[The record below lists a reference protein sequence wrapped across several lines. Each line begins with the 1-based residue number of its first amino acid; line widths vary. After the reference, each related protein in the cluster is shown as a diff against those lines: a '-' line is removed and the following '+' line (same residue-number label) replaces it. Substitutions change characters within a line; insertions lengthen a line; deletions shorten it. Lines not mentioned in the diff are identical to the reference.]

1 VPLVVAWVTEAAE
14 PSTLTLNAVVGAVV
28 GLRVSLYV
36 SVTWAPSLLVA
47 ALIKVGA
54 CFVQFSQQ
62 SRNPGA
68 AAVGVA
74 CRVHPRGGL
83 IRPLPDAMAA
93 RSSFNPDEARA
104 SESSVSLALDCCLH

>member
-1 VPLVVAWVTEAAE
+1 MPLVVAWVTEAAE

-54 CFVQFSQQ
+54 VESDIAAG
-62 SRNPGA
+62 PG
-68 AAVGVA
+68 G
-74 CRVHPRGGL
+74 R
-83 IRPLPDAMAA
+83 M
-93 RSSFNPDEARA
+93 F
-104 SESSVSLALDCCLH
+104 